1 MQHVKLRVKYLKVVL
16 EVFGLEYVDIEDN
29 LTNWKVKKI
38 LK

>member
-1 MQHVKLRVKYLKVVL
+1 MQHVKFYAWYMKVML